1 MLGTQD
7 LIVILLAALVL
18 FGPSKL
24 PEMARSLGKA
34 TGEFKRAQ
42 IESEH
47 ELKQLNT
54 PLNDRDTK
62 DTKIRD
68 LAIEMGIDVENK
80 TSEQLIE
87 ELRLKIKSKEVV
99 AENNKII
106 DDKNENK
113 LDSAKNASKSSSLS

>member
-62 DTKIRD
+62 DMKIRN
-68 LAIEMGIDVENK
+68 LAMEMGISIENK
-80 TSEQLIE
+80 TSEQLLE
-87 ELRLKIKSKEVV
+87 EIHSKLKPNEVSNV
-99 AENNKII
+99 KMTY
-106 DDKNENK
+106 KNQT
-113 LDSAKNASKSSSLS
+113 A

>member
-1 MLGTQD
+1 MLGPQD

-34 TGEFKRAQ
+34 TGEFKRTQ

-47 ELKQLNT
+47 ELNQLNK

-62 DTKIRD
+62 DTKIRN

-87 ELRLKIKSKEVV
+87 ELRLKIKPNDVI

-106 DDKNENK
+106 DDKNEK
-113 LDSAKNASKSSSLS
+113 KIRKCEKSK